1 MEIDDLKNNPEQ
13 IKLLISVLSSL
24 LPDATQ
30 ESTKVEKPKNKRKS
44 KKESTNTSDVASK
57 PNIRTA
63 RGKAQGSGTNKFDN
77 MSERNLHKED
87 VVIDKKLSKFPPTER
102 TRQFE
107 YIQVQC
113 RCCGKKEMANPGLL
127 LEVDR
132 YKCNKCAISA
142 G

>member
-1 MEIDDLKNNPEQ
+1 MDLDSLKNNPEQ

-24 LPDATQ
+24 LPSETTED
-30 ESTKVEKPKNKRKS
+30 KPQPKA
-44 KKESTNTSDVASK
+44 KKKKQKAPEPTTNSA
-57 PNIRTA
+57 IRTA
-63 RGKAQGSGTNKFDN
+63 RGKAQGSGSNKFDS
-77 MSERNLHKED
+77 MTERNLHKED
-87 VVIDKKLSKFPPTER
+87 TLIDKKLSKFPPTER

-127 LEVDR
+127 LEPDR
-132 YKCNKCAISA
+132 YKCNKCSISA

>member
-1 MEIDDLKNNPEQ
+1 MELDDLKNNPEQ

-24 LPDATQ
+24 LPSEQLDNANSTPSTPTKKTKKTTKQKTNDA
-30 ESTKVEKPKNKRKS
+30 P
-44 KKESTNTSDVASK
+44 TSS
-57 PNIRTA
+57 IRTA
-63 RGKAQGSGTNKFDN
+63 RGKARGSGSNKFDA

-87 VVIDKKLSKFPPTER
+87 TLIDKKLSKFPPTER

-113 RCCGKKEMANPGLL
+113 RCCGRKETVNPGLL
-127 LEVDR
+127 LEIDR

>member
-1 MEIDDLKNNPEQ
+1 MELDDLKNNPEQ

-24 LPDATQ
+24 LPSETTETKTSPKTKKKTKKQ
-30 ESTKVEKPKNKRKS
+30 EDNNVPKS
-44 KKESTNTSDVASK
+44 
-57 PNIRTA
+57 NIRTA
-63 RGKAQGSGTNKFDN
+63 RGKTRGSGTNKFDT
-77 MSERNLHKED
+77 MTEKNLHKED
-87 VVIDKKLSKFPPTER
+87 TLIDKKLSKFPPTER

-107 YIQVQC
+107 YVQVQC

>member
-24 LPDATQ
+24 LPDAKP
-30 ESTKVEKPKNKRKS
+30 ESEKPKTKRKS
-44 KKESTNTSDVASK
+44 KKDTAKAADSVSK

-63 RGKAQGSGTNKFDN
+63 RGKTQGSGTNKFDS

-87 VVIDKKLSKFPPTER
+87 VMIDKKLSKFPPTER

-107 YIQVQC
+107 HIQVQC
-113 RCCGKKEMANPGLL
+113 RCCGKKEMVNLGLL